1 MDEDQFREFSSEEL
15 QQDRYRI
22 VQLTNGDT
30 IIGKIVNAT
39 AYGMLL
45 KNPVVCCTENSEVF
59 FTVLFNGMSKSRNFF
74 FGVTHIVT
82 VGLVDNDIKE
92 YYEKYLKDTYEEFD
106 QFKTDAKSEYEY
118 KEQRPTSN
126 AMAKL
131 LSNIK
136 GTIH

>member
-1 MDEDQFREFSSEEL
+1 MDQEFSDETL
-15 QQDRYRI
+15 QNDRYRI

-30 IIGKIVNAT
+30 IIGRIVNAT

-45 KNPVVCCTENSEVF
+45 KNPVVCSTENSEVF

-74 FGVTHIVT
+74 FGVTHILT
-82 VGLVDNDIKE
+82 IGLVDDDIKK
-92 YYEKYLKDTYEEFD
+92 YYERYLQDTYNDEEEFR
-106 QFKTDAKSEYEY
+106 AKDEIDTQYEY
-118 KEQRPTSN
+118 KPTSN
-126 AMAKL
+126 AMAQL

>member
-1 MDEDQFREFSSEEL
+1 MDQEFSDETL
-15 QQDRYRI
+15 QNDRYRI

-30 IIGKIVNAT
+30 IIGRIVNAT

-45 KNPVVCCTENSEVF
+45 KNPVVCSTENSEVF

-74 FGVTHIVT
+74 FGVTHILT
-82 VGLVDNDIKE
+82 IGLVDDDIKK
-92 YYEKYLKDTYEEFD
+92 YYERYLEDTYNDEEEFR
-106 QFKTDAKSEYEY
+106 AKDETETQYEY
-118 KEQRPTSN
+118 KPTSN
-126 AMAKL
+126 AMAQL

>member
-39 AYGMLL
+39 AFGMLL
-45 KNPVVCCTENSEVF
+45 KNPVVCATENNEVF
-59 FTVLFNGMSKSRNFF
+59 FTILFNGMAKSRNFF

-82 VGLVDNDIKE
+82 VGMVDDDIKD
-92 YYEKYLKDTYEEFD
+92 YYEKYLRDTHEEFD
-106 QFKTDAKSEYEY
+106 QFKTDARSEYEF

-126 AMAKL
+126 AMAEL